1 MHIYV
6 CGQGL
11 EKNHETST
19 TLNHLAKQR
28 QENMALSVSATAT
41 VFISFLLLL
50 VPTSFCSDDNVNF
63 KTVVPQSDADL
74 LEFPLNLE
82 YLEAELFLWA
92 SLGRGLDSVAP
103 DLTMGGPPPVGA
115 RKATLDPFTNDVIL
129 QFAYQEVGHL
139 RFRYSILI

>member
-1 MHIYV
+1 MASSV
-6 CGQGL
+6 
-11 EKNHETST
+11 SAT
-19 TLNHLAKQR
+19 T
-28 QENMALSVSATAT
+28 SATAT

-50 VPTSFCSDDNVNF
+50 LLVRTSFCSDDNVNF

-92 SLGRGLDSVAP
+92 SLGQGLDSVAP

-139 RFRYSILI
+139 RFQFSILI

>member
-1 MHIYV
+1 
-6 CGQGL
+6 
-11 EKNHETST
+11 
-19 TLNHLAKQR
+19 
-28 QENMALSVSATAT
+28 MALSVSATTSAT
-41 VFISFLLLL
+41 ASVFISFLLLL
-50 VPTSFCSDDNVNF
+50 LLLVPNNSFCSDDNVNF
-63 KTVVPQSDADL
+63 RSVVPQSDADL

-92 SLGRGLDSVAP
+92 SLGRGLDIVAP